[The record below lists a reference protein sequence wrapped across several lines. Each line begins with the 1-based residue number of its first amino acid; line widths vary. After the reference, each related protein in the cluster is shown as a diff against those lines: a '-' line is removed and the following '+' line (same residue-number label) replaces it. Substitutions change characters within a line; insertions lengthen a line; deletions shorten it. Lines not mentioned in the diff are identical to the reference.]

1 VRVWSSREE
10 SGGRRAAYS
19 ALGAD
24 VLELLRHILDEDDLR
39 EKLIEVFDFKVERVW
54 PPSYGEQ

>member
-1 VRVWSSREE
+1 MCVWCSRKE
-10 SGGRRAAYS
+10 SGSRRDAYS

-39 EKLIEVFDFKVERVW
+39 KKLIEVF
-54 PPSYGEQ
+54 S